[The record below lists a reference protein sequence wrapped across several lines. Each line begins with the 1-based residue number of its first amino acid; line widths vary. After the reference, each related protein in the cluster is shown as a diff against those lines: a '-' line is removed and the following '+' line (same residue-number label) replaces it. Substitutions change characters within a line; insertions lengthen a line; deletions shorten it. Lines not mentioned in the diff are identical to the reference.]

1 MTEIRKIK
9 RSNTPLILMLFILVV
24 FGLIVLYSVSGPAGY
39 GKDKDSFF
47 YVRKQVQYTLI
58 GMVVCFGLN
67 FFPVKKFNNRMI
79 CLVAYGSSL
88 ALIILTAIAGQSI
101 NGAKRWI
108 GVGSMTFQTSEYVK
122 IGIILA
128 LASYRALI
136 LRLRDKG
143 KLKAPNP
150 NLQSFTD
157 AFFDFILP
165 VGAALLI
172 DVFILVQPHTS
183 CFLIIGF
190 VIFMC
195 MLSSSVNLKS
205 WFIGGLVILLVGVA
219 SFSIYTATHPDYMD
233 NFQHV
238 VQRINIFTSQHND
251 DEEEA
256 ATAAAALTEDDT
268 RQVDNAHNALGSGGM
283 WGMGLGNSRSKY
295 SYVSEAQNDYIFS
308 IYVEETGFVGGM
320 ILILMY
326 LAFFAM
332 CVMVVIRTDSVFT
345 RILAVGYTSLIMIQV
360 LLNISVEL
368 QLIPATGV
376 TLPFISYGGT
386 AQIFLLAAYGM
397 ILCVSRSGTESAIR
411 EKKK

>member
-1 MTEIRKIK
+1 MTAISKAR
-9 RSNTPLILMLFILVV
+9 RSNGPLIIMMFVLIV
-24 FGLIVLYSVSGPAGY
+24 FGLIILYSVSGPAGY
-39 GKDKDSFF
+39 GKNKDSFF
-47 YVRKQVQYTLI
+47 YVRKQIQYTLL
-58 GMVVCFGLN
+58 GLGVCIALN
-67 FFPVKKFNNRMI
+67 FFPVKKFNNRLV
-79 CLVAYGSSL
+79 CLIAYGSSL
-88 ALIILTAIAGQSI
+88 ALIVLTAIAGQSI

-108 GVGSMTFQTSEYVK
+108 GVGALTFQTSEYVK
-122 IGIILA
+122 IGIIVA

-136 LRLRDKG
+136 IRLRDRG

-183 CFLIIGF
+183 CFLIVGF
-190 VIFMC
+190 VIFVC
-195 MLSSSVNLKS
+195 MLSSGISLRS
-205 WFIGGLVILLVGVA
+205 WFIGGLVILLAGVIA
-219 SFSIYTATHPDYMD
+219 FTAYTATHPDYMD

-238 VQRINIFTSQHND
+238 VQRINIFTTQHEED
-251 DEEEA
+251 EEA
-256 ATAAAALTEDDT
+256 AAAAANLTADDT

-308 IYVEETGFVGGM
+308 IYVEETGFVGGA

-326 LAFFAM
+326 LVFFGM
-332 CVMVVIRTDSVFT
+332 CVMVVMRTDSIFT
-345 RILAVGYTSLIMIQV
+345 RMLAVGYTSLIMIQV

-386 AQIFLLAAYGM
+386 AQIFLMAAYGM
-397 ILCVSRSGTESAIR
+397 ILCVSRSGTEPVVR
-411 EKKK
+411 EKRK

>member
-1 MTEIRKIK
+1 MTAISKAR
-9 RSNTPLILMLFILVV
+9 RSNGPLIIMMFVLIV
-24 FGLIVLYSVSGPAGY
+24 FGLIILYSVSGPAGY
-39 GKDKDSFF
+39 GKNKDSFF
-47 YVRKQVQYTLI
+47 YVRKQIQYTLL
-58 GMVVCFGLN
+58 GLGVCIALN
-67 FFPVKKFNNRMI
+67 FFPVKKFNNRLV
-79 CLVAYGSSL
+79 CLIAYGSSL
-88 ALIILTAIAGQSI
+88 ALIILTAVAGKSI

-108 GVGSMTFQTSEYVK
+108 GVGALTFQTSEYVK
-122 IGIILA
+122 IGIIVA

-136 LRLRDKG
+136 IRLRDRG

-183 CFLIIGF
+183 CFLIVGF
-190 VIFMC
+190 VIFIC
-195 MLSSSVNLKS
+195 MLSSGISLRS
-205 WFIGGLVILLVGVA
+205 WFIGGLVILLAGVIA
-219 SFSIYTATHPDYMD
+219 FTAYTATHPDYMD

-238 VQRINIFTSQHND
+238 VQRINIFTTQHEED
-251 DEEEA
+251 EEA
-256 ATAAAALTEDDT
+256 AAAAANLTADDT

-308 IYVEETGFVGGM
+308 IYVEETGFVGGA

-326 LAFFAM
+326 LVFFGM
-332 CVMVVIRTDSVFT
+332 CVMVVMRTDSIFT
-345 RILAVGYTSLIMIQV
+345 RMLAVGYTSLIMIQV

-386 AQIFLLAAYGM
+386 AQIFLMAAYGM
-397 ILCVSRSGTESAIR
+397 ILCVSRSGTEPVVR
-411 EKKK
+411 EKRK

>member
-1 MTEIRKIK
+1 MTAISKAR
-9 RSNTPLILMLFILVV
+9 RSNGPLIIMMFVLIV
-24 FGLIVLYSVSGPAGY
+24 FGLIILYSVSGPAGY
-39 GKDKDSFF
+39 GKNKDSFF
-47 YVRKQVQYTLI
+47 YVRKQIQYTLL
-58 GMVVCFGLN
+58 GLGVCIALN
-67 FFPVKKFNNRMI
+67 FFPVKKFNNRI
-79 CLVAYGSSL
+79 VCLIAYGSSL
-88 ALIILTAIAGQSI
+88 ALIVLTAIAGQSI

-108 GVGSMTFQTSEYVK
+108 GVGALTFQTSEYVK
-122 IGIILA
+122 IGIIVA

-136 LRLRDKG
+136 IRLRDKG

-183 CFLIIGF
+183 CFLIVGF
-190 VIFMC
+190 VIFVC
-195 MLSSSVNLKS
+195 MLSSGISLRS
-205 WFIGGLVILLVGVA
+205 WFIGGLVILLAGVIA
-219 SFSIYTATHPDYMD
+219 FTAYTATHPDYMD

-238 VQRINIFTSQHND
+238 VQRINIFTTQHEED
-251 DEEEA
+251 EEA
-256 ATAAAALTEDDT
+256 AAAAANLTADDT

-308 IYVEETGFVGGM
+308 IYVEETGFVGGA

-326 LAFFAM
+326 MVFFGM
-332 CVMVVIRTDSVFT
+332 CVMVVMRTDSIFT
-345 RILAVGYTSLIMIQV
+345 RMLAVGYTSLIMIQV

-386 AQIFLLAAYGM
+386 AQIFLMAAYGM
-397 ILCVSRSGTESAIR
+397 ILCVSRSGTEPVVR
-411 EKKK
+411 EKRK

>member
-1 MTEIRKIK
+1 MTAISKAR
-9 RSNTPLILMLFILVV
+9 RSNGPLIIMMFVLIV
-24 FGLIVLYSVSGPAGY
+24 FGLIILYSVSGPAGY
-39 GKDKDSFF
+39 GKNKDSFF
-47 YVRKQVQYTLI
+47 YVRKQIQYTLL
-58 GMVVCFGLN
+58 GLGVCIALN
-67 FFPVKKFNNRMI
+67 FFPVKKFNNRLV
-79 CLVAYGSSL
+79 CLIAYGSSL
-88 ALIILTAIAGQSI
+88 ALIVLTAIAGQSI

-108 GVGSMTFQTSEYVK
+108 GVGALTFQTSEYVK
-122 IGIILA
+122 IGIIVA

-136 LRLRDKG
+136 IRLRDKG

-183 CFLIIGF
+183 CFLIVGF
-190 VIFMC
+190 VIFVC
-195 MLSSSVNLKS
+195 MLSSGISLRS
-205 WFIGGLVILLVGVA
+205 WFIGGLVILLAGVIA
-219 SFSIYTATHPDYMD
+219 FTAYTATHPDYMD

-238 VQRINIFTSQHND
+238 VQRINIFTTQHEED
-251 DEEEA
+251 EEA
-256 ATAAAALTEDDT
+256 AAAAANLTADDT

-308 IYVEETGFVGGM
+308 IYVEETGFVGGA

-326 LAFFAM
+326 LVFFGM
-332 CVMVVIRTDSVFT
+332 CVMVVMRTDSIFT
-345 RILAVGYTSLIMIQV
+345 RMLAVGYTSLIMIQV

-386 AQIFLLAAYGM
+386 AQIFLMAAYGM
-397 ILCVSRSGTESAIR
+397 ILCVSRSGTEPVVR
-411 EKKK
+411 EKRK

>member
-1 MTEIRKIK
+1 MTAISKAR
-9 RSNTPLILMLFILVV
+9 RSNGPLIIMMFVLIV
-24 FGLIVLYSVSGPAGY
+24 FGLIILYSVSGPAGY
-39 GKDKDSFF
+39 GKNKDSFF
-47 YVRKQVQYTLI
+47 YVRKQIQYTLL
-58 GMVVCFGLN
+58 GLGVCIALN
-67 FFPVKKFNNRMI
+67 FFPVKKFNNRLG
-79 CLVAYGSSL
+79 CLIAYGSSL
-88 ALIILTAIAGQSI
+88 ALIVLTAIAGQSI

-108 GVGSMTFQTSEYVK
+108 GVGALTFQTSEYVK
-122 IGIILA
+122 IGIIVA

-136 LRLRDKG
+136 IRLRDKG

-183 CFLIIGF
+183 CFLIVGF
-190 VIFMC
+190 VIFVC
-195 MLSSSVNLKS
+195 MLSSGISLRS
-205 WFIGGLVILLVGVA
+205 WFIGGLVILLAGVIA
-219 SFSIYTATHPDYMD
+219 FTAYTATHPDYMD

-238 VQRINIFTSQHND
+238 VQRINIFTTQHEED
-251 DEEEA
+251 EEA
-256 ATAAAALTEDDT
+256 AAAAANLTADDT

-308 IYVEETGFVGGM
+308 IYVEETGFVGGA

-326 LAFFAM
+326 LVFFGM
-332 CVMVVIRTDSVFT
+332 CVMVVMRTDSIFT
-345 RILAVGYTSLIMIQV
+345 RMLAVGYTSLIMIQV

-386 AQIFLLAAYGM
+386 AQIFLMAAYGM
-397 ILCVSRSGTESAIR
+397 ILCVSRSGTEPVVR
-411 EKKK
+411 EKRK